1 MILLSLFCVF
11 LIKKKFGFYSVELIA
26 LLVFFLYGFSFE
38 IDHYLF
44 GMRELVIPGLTSLK
58 YDSSIH
64 DIIKLL
70 YLSFIVGYT
79 AVIMGSNGV
88 LRSTVK
94 RYNRNFH
101 NILLIFWSVSLFYL
115 ATNLYGLHRLEKI
128 SYIAGVK
135 YFHYFAM
142 IGCFYSVG
150 LLWVYTTTGVLD
162 YLEKLLLA
170 MVLFYGL
177 MDGGREIFM
186 YIFLGLLPY
195 LKKNKRA
202 LLMLVLTVVIGVML
216 SLWKPVTAAIS
227 AGVKWGELYNLV
239 ILQGEFSFSGLDPK
253 PSLLLLSEYINGSE
267 LFSGMKGSYV
277 FNMFGQIGSA
287 FGLIDYSSLART
299 IMSRVDQTAAAEG
312 AGLAFSG
319 ILESMLNF
327 WIFGPFLLGII
338 LATAIRLS
346 RSNMNV
352 NMLYVYMSLIALKL
366 VRTEIMV
373 VLKLYI
379 LPILV
384 CVALFTLKKTN
395 KYEIR

>member
-11 LIKKKFGFYSVELIA
+11 LIKKKFGLYSVELIV
-26 LLVFFLYGFSFE
+26 LFVFFLYGFSFE

-44 GMRELVIPGLTSLK
+44 GMRELGIPGLTSLE
-58 YDSSIH
+58 YDSSTY

-79 AVIMGSNGV
+79 AVIMGGKSMI
-88 LRSTVK
+88 RSSVN
-94 RYNRNFH
+94 RYNRIFH
-101 NILLIFWSVSLFYL
+101 NILLMSWSVSLFYL

-150 LLWVYTTTGVLD
+150 VLWVYTTAGTLNN
-162 YLEKLLLA
+162 LEKLLLA

-186 YIFLGLLPY
+186 YVFLGLLPY
-195 LKKNKRA
+195 LKKNQRA
-202 LLMLVLTVVIGVML
+202 LLMLVLTVLIGVML
-216 SLWKPVTAAIS
+216 SLWKPLTAAIS
-227 AGVKWGELYNLV
+227 AGVKWDELYNLV
-239 ILQGEFSFSGLDPK
+239 ILQGQFSFSGLDPK

-277 FNMFGQIGSA
+277 FNMLGQIGSA
-287 FGLIDYSSLART
+287 FGLIDYTSLART
-299 IMSRVDQTAAAEG
+299 IMTRVDQTAAAG
-312 AGLAFSG
+312 GSGLAFSG

-327 WIFGPFLLGII
+327 SIFGPFLLGII

-352 NMLYVYMSLIALKL
+352 NMLYIYISIIALKL
-366 VRTEIMV
+366 VRTELMV

-384 CVALFTLKKTN
+384 CVALFALKKNN
-395 KYEIR
+395 KHEIR